1 MLSELP
7 EGDGIA
13 ARYPGDLGIEQ
24 DPAVVF
30 ADGFEDIEDDS
41 MATGFQEQKGKKWDN
56 VWGTLCIAQEPEN
69 VHRGRKAVEITHPQ
83 PGSRGA
89 DKRFESGFDTLYV
102 RYYMKYAKEFPGC
115 HHTGMAI
122 LGGAPGVTMGSAT
135 GVRPDG
141 HNHFM
146 ALLDTVPPWSGWS
159 PPPPGHMD
167 IYCYHMDQGRKWGD
181 LFFPTGEVYPHEN
194 ESLFAER
201 LVPRPNLTAQ
211 RDRWYCYELMV
222 KANTPGKRDGRVA
235 FWVDGK
241 LAGDFPNLRLRGAA
255 TLKANQLI
263 LGSYSSSTHPNKTHW
278 YDDVVAA
285 TTYIGPQVAA
295 GADRRVPRRSP
306 VRR

>member
-1 MLSELP
+1 
-7 EGDGIA
+7 
-13 ARYPGDLGIEQ
+13 
-24 DPAVVF
+24 
-30 ADGFEDIEDDS
+30 

-222 KANTPGKRDGRVA
+222 KANTPGKREWTGSSR
-235 FWVDGK
+235 
-241 LAGDFPNLRLRGAA
+241 A
-255 TLKANQLI
+255 TSPTS
-263 LGSYSSSTHPNKTHW
+263 GCGVRPPSRRTSSYSVRTPAARIPTRPTGTTTWWPPLPISGPRSRPEPI
-278 YDDVVAA
+278 DEFLAVALCGGRTRA
-285 TTYIGPQVAA
+285 RAL
-295 GADRRVPRRSP
+295 
-306 VRR
+306 